1 MSKPEPSHKDKHQL
15 VAELEALHR
24 SLSPEA
30 NIPVLVE
37 AVLDSEEE
45 VPDLAVQIDLVDSLL
60 AEQPAAAV
68 KTAPAE
74 LQLDLGYDLF
84 DAAESPLP
92 EDPNANER
100 LSQVHNDPLNYT
112 GDDLFI
118 NHEDRESHF
127 TDEPVD
133 AEDQDE
139 PPLLELENALPLTET
154 GTHPAE
160 NIPAE
165 LSMAAVSTGAV
176 STAVV
181 STGAESSAA
190 KLDTVFK
197 ALHNPTDDQDDENPF
212 LPAHLREK
220 LRRSKATLIEEIQR
234 SSDAVHQSSAL
245 IKAYTSDSQL
255 KHRDRASNPP
265 APQKELPKEIEP
277 NQALIDELVAE
288 FLPQIEAKLRQKLA
302 AQLAQKPLPPNK

>member
-1 MSKPEPSHKDKHQL
+1 MSKPEPSPKDKQHL

-37 AVLDSEEE
+37 AVLDAEEE

-60 AEQPAAAV
+60 AEQPAKAPKAAP
-68 KTAPAE
+68 AAE

-84 DAAESPLP
+84 DAADTPLP
-92 EDPNANER
+92 EDPNANES

-139 PPLLELENALPLTET
+139 PPLLELEDALPE
-154 GTHPAE
+154 PSA
-160 NIPAE
+160 
-165 LSMAAVSTGAV
+165 
-176 STAVV
+176 STANETDVQI
-181 STGAESSAA
+181 AKDASAA

-197 ALHNPTDDQDDENPF
+197 ALRNPTDDQDDENPF

-255 KHRDRASNPP
+255 KHRERTTP
-265 APQKELPKEIEP
+265 AIVPPKEGLKEP
-277 NQALIDELVAE
+277 PNEISKDAQQALIDALVAE

-302 AQLAQKPLPPNK
+302 EQFAEKPSRFV

>member
-1 MSKPEPSHKDKHQL
+1 
-15 VAELEALHR
+15 AELEALHR

-60 AEQPAAAV
+60 AEQPAA
-68 KTAPAE
+68 KKAPAAE
-74 LQLDLGYDLF
+74 LQLDLGYDLV
-84 DAAESPLP
+84 DAADTPLP
-92 EDPNANER
+92 EDPNANES

-127 TDEPVD
+127 TQEPVD

-139 PPLLELENALPLTET
+139 PPLLELEDALPS
-154 GTHPAE
+154 AE
-160 NIPAE
+160 AVIP
-165 LSMAAVSTGAV
+165 T
-176 STAVV
+176 TPD
-181 STGAESSAA
+181 SSAA

-197 ALHNPTDDQDDENPF
+197 ALSNPTDDQDDENPF

-255 KHRDRASNPP
+255 KHRDRATTPIQ
-265 APQKELPKEIEP
+265 PQKESLKEAEP

-302 AQLAQKPLPPNK
+302 EQLAHKPPRSN

>member
-1 MSKPEPSHKDKHQL
+1 MSKPEPTQKDKHHL

-37 AVLDSEEE
+37 AVLDGDDE

-60 AEQPAAAV
+60 AEQPTTPKPPISAA
-68 KTAPAE
+68 AE

-84 DAAESPLP
+84 DAADSPLP
-92 EDPNANER
+92 EDPNANESLR
-100 LSQVHNDPLNYT
+100 QIHNDPLNYT

-139 PPLLELENALPLTET
+139 PPLLELDDALSEP
-154 GTHPAE
+154 PAA
-160 NIPAE
+160 N
-165 LSMAAVSTGAV
+165 
-176 STAVV
+176 
-181 STGAESSAA
+181 
-190 KLDTVFK
+190 LDTVFK
-197 ALHNPTDDQDDENPF
+197 ALNNPTADQDDENPF

-245 IKAYTSDSQL
+245 IKAYTTDTQL
-255 KHRDRASNPP
+255 KHRDRPSP
-265 APQKELPKEIEP
+265 ALSQPKDAPKDTAKDP

-288 FLPQIEAKLRQKLA
+288 FLPQIEAKLREKLA
-302 AQLAQKPLPPNK
+302 EQLAANPSRAQ

>member
-1 MSKPEPSHKDKHQL
+1 MSKPDSSPKDKHHL

-24 SLSPEA
+24 SLRPEA

-37 AVLDSEEE
+37 AVLDAEEE

-60 AEQPAAAV
+60 AEPPPQAARSRAAV
-68 KTAPAE
+68 GPR
-74 LQLDLGYDLF
+74 LRSLRRRRI
-84 DAAESPLP
+84 PLP
-92 EDPNANER
+92 ADPDANER

-127 TDEPVD
+127 TDEPQD
-133 AEDQDE
+133 APDQDE
-139 PPLLELENALPLTET
+139 PPLLELDDAVPESPSPST
-154 GTHPAE
+154 
-160 NIPAE
+160 
-165 LSMAAVSTGAV
+165 LSQAA
-176 STAVV
+176 
-181 STGAESSAA
+181 SAA

-234 SSDAVHQSSAL
+234 SSDAVHQSSEL

-255 KHRDRASNPP
+255 KHRDRAHP
-265 APQKELPKEIEP
+265 AISPPKETLNELASETP
-277 NQALIDELVAE
+277 KDAQQALIDALVAE

-302 AQLAQKPLPPNK
+302 EQFAEKSSRAI

>member
-1 MSKPEPSHKDKHQL
+1 MSKPEPSPKDKQHL

-37 AVLDSEEE
+37 AVLDAEEE

-60 AEQPAAAV
+60 AEQPAKTPKAAP
-68 KTAPAE
+68 AAE

-84 DAAESPLP
+84 DAADTPLP
-92 EDPNANER
+92 EDPNANES

-139 PPLLELENALPLTET
+139 PPLLELEDALPE
-154 GTHPAE
+154 PSA
-160 NIPAE
+160 
-165 LSMAAVSTGAV
+165 
-176 STAVV
+176 STANETDVQI
-181 STGAESSAA
+181 AKDASAA

-197 ALHNPTDDQDDENPF
+197 ALRNPTDDQDDENPF

-255 KHRDRASNPP
+255 KHRERTTP
-265 APQKELPKEIEP
+265 AIVPPKEGLKEP
-277 NQALIDELVAE
+277 PNEISKDAQQALIDTLVAE

-302 AQLAQKPLPPNK
+302 EQFAEKPSRPI

>member
-1 MSKPEPSHKDKHQL
+1 MSKPEPKDKHHL

-24 SLSPEA
+24 TLAPDA

-45 VPDLAVQIDLVDSLL
+45 VPDLAEEIDLVDSLL
-60 AEQPAAAV
+60 GAQHPPASST
-68 KTAPAE
+68 KPAPLE
-74 LQLDLGYDLF
+74 LQLDLGYDLL
-84 DAAESPLP
+84 DAAETPLP
-92 EDPNANER
+92 EDPEANESLR
-100 LSQVHNDPLNYT
+100 QIHNDPLNYT

-139 PPLLELENALPLTET
+139 PPLLELEDALPET
-154 GTHPAE
+154 STPGTPAADS
-160 NIPAE
+160 P
-165 LSMAAVSTGAV
+165 
-176 STAVV
+176 
-181 STGAESSAA
+181 AA

-197 ALHNPTDDQDDENPF
+197 ALNNPSDEQDDENPF

-245 IKAYTSDSQL
+245 IKAYTTDSQL
-255 KHRDRASNPP
+255 KHRDRANTGI
-265 APQKELPKEIEP
+265 APPKEAVKEP
-277 NQALIDELVAE
+277 LTEIPKDAQQALIDALVAE

-302 AQLAQKPLPPNK
+302 EQFAEKPSRPI

>member
-60 AEQPAAAV
+60 AEQPAA
-68 KTAPAE
+68 KKAPAAE
-74 LQLDLGYDLF
+74 LQLDLGYDLV
-84 DAAESPLP
+84 DAADTPLP
-92 EDPNANER
+92 EDPNANES

-127 TDEPVD
+127 TQEPVD

-139 PPLLELENALPLTET
+139 PPLLELEDALPS
-154 GTHPAE
+154 AE
-160 NIPAE
+160 AVIP
-165 LSMAAVSTGAV
+165 T
-176 STAVV
+176 TPD
-181 STGAESSAA
+181 SS
-190 KLDTVFK
+190 
-197 ALHNPTDDQDDENPF
+197 
-212 LPAHLREK
+212 
-220 LRRSKATLIEEIQR
+220 
-234 SSDAVHQSSAL
+234 
-245 IKAYTSDSQL
+245 
-255 KHRDRASNPP
+255 
-265 APQKELPKEIEP
+265 
-277 NQALIDELVAE
+277 
-288 FLPQIEAKLRQKLA
+288 
-302 AQLAQKPLPPNK
+302 

>member
-1 MSKPEPSHKDKHQL
+1 MSKPDSSPKDKHHL

-24 SLSPEA
+24 SLRPEA

-37 AVLDSEEE
+37 AVLDAEEE

-60 AEQPAAAV
+60 AEPPAPKPPV
-68 KTAPAE
+68 AE

-92 EDPNANER
+92 ADPDANER

-127 TDEPVD
+127 TDEPQD
-133 AEDQDE
+133 APDQDE
-139 PPLLELENALPLTET
+139 PPLLELDDAVPESPSPST
-154 GTHPAE
+154 
-160 NIPAE
+160 
-165 LSMAAVSTGAV
+165 LSQAA
-176 STAVV
+176 
-181 STGAESSAA
+181 SAA

-234 SSDAVHQSSAL
+234 SSDAVHQSSEL

-255 KHRDRASNPP
+255 KHRDRAHP
-265 APQKELPKEIEP
+265 AISPPKETLNELASETP
-277 NQALIDELVAE
+277 KDAQQALIDALVAE

-302 AQLAQKPLPPNK
+302 EQFAEKSSRAI